1 MQTENHVIDLAK
13 QDEVHEDSGK
23 ISGDAASNS
32 DSDTTKTVCW
42 LLAALAALGIIALTF
57 SQPSEKSA
65 QPSAPSTT
73 TQQNAKEQTA
83 SPQNS
88 AQKANQSV
96 RIPSIYEKEESY
108 DRSAENQPKK
118 GQTVSPQNSAQ
129 KANRSVQENS
139 QQTKEASTNYLQKG
153 IQNFERHDYYLAAY
167 YFEGC
172 MAAPS
177 SSSNDKAR
185 CANYLAHMISKG
197 LGPKRD
203 ESEAFKLYSYAAS
216 LDYQNAQ
223 YNLAKCYKNGTG
235 CNRDMSYAVYWY
247 QKAASGNDRKTAVT
261 AAKMLGYIYEVGLN
275 DYSESKEYAYSW
287 YKKAYELDPSDKD
300 AFNALTRLQA
310 YAK

>member
-1 MQTENHVIDLAK
+1 
-13 QDEVHEDSGK
+13 
-23 ISGDAASNS
+23 
-32 DSDTTKTVCW
+32 
-42 LLAALAALGIIALTF
+42 
-57 SQPSEKSA
+57 
-65 QPSAPSTT
+65 
-73 TQQNAKEQTA
+73 
-83 SPQNS
+83 
-88 AQKANQSV
+88 
-96 RIPSIYEKEESY
+96 
-108 DRSAENQPKK
+108 
-118 GQTVSPQNSAQ
+118 
-129 KANRSVQENS
+129 
-139 QQTKEASTNYLQKG
+139 
-153 IQNFERHDYYLAAY
+153 
-167 YFEGC
+167 
-172 MAAPS
+172 
-177 SSSNDKAR
+177 
-185 CANYLAHMISKG
+185 MISKG